1 MRVAPIIELTPEE
14 QSQLTTWSRG
24 NAVPHRLVLR
34 SKIILLASQNLENRQ
49 VAERL
54 GIPSNR
60 VCRCRGR
67 FVTHRL
73 AGIEKDEPRSGR
85 PREVTPDP
93 VERVVNTVRHEKPRN
108 ATHWSVRTLAKALG
122 MKRTTVNEILR
133 EHDLKPHITR
143 SFKLSKDP
151 QFVEKLHDVVG
162 LYLNPPEHAL
172 VLSFDEKS
180 PIQAL
185 ERTQLILPIREGLPE
200 GRSHDYRRNGTT
212 ALFAMLNVLDG
223 KVIGECMKRHRHQ
236 EFLRFLE
243 KVDAGTP
250 RGKQLHVI
258 LDSYAAHKHPKV
270 KGWLKRHP
278 RWHFH
283 FTPTGSSWLN
293 LVERWFREI
302 TTKRIR
308 RGSFPRVKAL
318 IDAIEEYV
326 RNNKGDPTVFVWSA
340 SAERILEKIGKI
352 RASYGLPGPGWTLED
367 GNTVS
372 KRTLH

>member
-1 MRVAPIIELTPEE
+1 MRVAPTIELTPQEKA
-14 QSQLTTWSRG
+14 QLMTWSHG
-24 NAVPHRLVLR
+24 SAVPHRLVVR
-34 SKIILLASQNLENRQ
+34 SKIVLLASEGLQNLEIG
-49 VAERL
+49 ERL
-54 GIPSNR
+54 RIPVNR
-60 VCRCRGR
+60 VSRWRAR
-67 FVTHRL
+67 FAIERVP
-73 AGIEKDEPRSGR
+73 GIENDEPRSGR
-85 PREVTPDP
+85 PREITPEQ
-93 VERVVNTVRHEKPRN
+93 VQRVVDTVRHEKPLN
-108 ATHWSVRTLAKALG
+108 ATHWSVRTLAEALG

-133 EHDLKPHITR
+133 EHELKPHVTR

-151 QFVEKLHDVVG
+151 HFVEKLQDVVG
-162 LYLNPPEHAL
+162 LYLNPPAHAL

-180 PIQAL
+180 QIQAL

-236 EFLRFLE
+236 EFLRFLD
-243 KVDAGTP
+243 KVDAETP
-250 RGKQLHVI
+250 RGQELHVI
-258 LDSYAAHKHPKV
+258 LDNYAAHKHPTV
-270 KGWLKRHP
+270 RAWLRKHP

-308 RGSFPRVKAL
+308 RGSFSSVKVL
-318 IDAIEEYV
+318 IDAIEEYIQ
-326 RNNKGDPTVFVWSA
+326 NNNGDPTVFVWSA
-340 SAERILEKIGKI
+340 SAERILEKIRKV
-352 RASYGLPGPGWTLED
+352 RASYGLPGPGWSLESE
-367 GNTVS
+367 NTAS